1 MTAEVHGSL
10 YLAAGSFLD
19 LTADE
24 LSDVAVDLD
33 GCAGIGLRLSGQHAI
48 TDPVQARAIRDR
60 LSGADKRVFDAEVVR
75 VSEGF
80 AASSVEHLVSRAAEV
95 GARHVLVV
103 SDLGRNALDE
113 SIAAFGEIERLTT
126 GYGLSLA
133 VEYMAWTVPWD
144 VESALRVHA
153 ATGCR
158 IVVDVLHH
166 IRIGAT
172 LSDLERLVRADAIAW
187 VQVCDAPSRLRSS
200 TLVDEARHGR
210 LIPGTGELPLRD
222 LLAVVPSYVD
232 ISIEVQSEGLL
243 AVRPRERA
251 RRLLDGTQ
259 QCFR

>member
-1 MTAEVHGSL
+1 M

-24 LSDVAVDLD
+24 LTDVAVDLD
-33 GCAGIGLRLSGQHAI
+33 ECAGIGLRLSGQHAI
-48 TDPVQARAIRDR
+48 ADPVQARTIRDR

-80 AASSVEHLVSRAAEV
+80 AVSSVEPLVSRAAEV
-95 GARHVLVV
+95 GARHVLAV
-103 SDLGRNALDE
+103 SDLGRDALDE
-113 SIAAFGEIERLTT
+113 SIAVFGALDRLAT
-126 GYGLSLA
+126 GHGLSVA

-144 VESALRVHA
+144 VDSALKVHA
-153 ATGCR
+153 STGCR

-166 IRIGAT
+166 ARIGAT
-172 LSDLERLVRADAIAW
+172 LPDLERLVHADAIAW

-210 LIPGTGELPLRD
+210 LIPGTGELPVRD

-232 ISIEVQSEGLL
+232 VSIEVQSDELL
-243 AVRPRERA
+243 GVEPRERA
-251 RRLLDGTQ
+251 GRLLSATRF
-259 QCFR
+259 CRE